1 MKIKQVLLILA
12 VVILAVQNVFAQ
24 PSAPTDLTATVG
36 QIDMYPGVT
45 LQWKGSDDAFKYN
58 IYRKDAALAE
68 PGDFVMIHSGRL
80 GSPDEYHRY
89 VDGMVEQNHTY
100 SYYVTAEDFSGN
112 ESGPS
117 NMVEVTV
124 GDVPNPE
131 NGGKISG
138 TVTDESTGMPLEGVY
153 VSLISV
159 TDFVAYVSQTD
170 ADGNYTV
177 VGAPGEYK
185 LYFRAAQDY
194 WPEFYDN
201 ARHFWDGTNILLNEG
216 DELTGFDAA
225 LTPMSMPDIYSIS
238 GKITDGNGNP
248 VEAVVHVFKVAP
260 NFHYIHQLKSATDA
274 EGNYSIKVRDGGE
287 YVLLCVPVSD
297 EYLPEYYN
305 DKQSFSEADRIAVNG
320 SDVTGIDFVLEQVPV
335 YENGIAGAVMDSE
348 NNPIEGALVVAF
360 MLHPDVLFPV
370 DRYETVSD
378 ENGNYSFESMLP
390 GEYVLLTVPGD
401 EYLPTFYK
409 ADGTQT
415 MFWKQA
421 DVLNIGETTML
432 TGINFYCEP
441 MPELPTDGFALITGF
456 VYDPENN
463 PLPGANVYV
472 MDQNNNVLSYSVTD
486 AQGRFEVGNLPAGQ
500 YKVVS
505 DNFGYQS
512 AEQDNVNADYDSAQQ
527 VNLTLQP
534 DSPTSVED
542 EAEVPKTF
550 SLKQNYPNPF
560 NPSTV
565 ISYTLAKPTEVTLKV
580 YNVLGSE
587 VATLVNGKQNAG
599 RYSVNFNA
607 SNLTSGIYFYE
618 LKTNEF
624 TQTRKMILMK

>member
-1 MKIKQVLLILA
+1 MKVKGFILFLILA
-12 VVILAVQNVFAQ
+12 IFGVQNAIAQ

-45 LQWKGSDDAFKYN
+45 LQWKGSEDAFKYN
-58 IYRKDAALAE
+58 IYRKDAALAD
-68 PGDFVMIHSGRL
+68 PGDFVLIHSARL

-89 VDGMVEQNHTY
+89 IDGMVEQNHTY
-100 SYYVTAEDFSGN
+100 SYYVTAEDFNGN

-117 NMVEVTV
+117 NKVEVTV
-124 GDVPNPE
+124 GDVPNPD
-131 NGGKISG
+131 NGGSISG
-138 TVTDESTGMPLEGVY
+138 TVTDESTGSPLEGVY

-159 TDFVAYVSQTD
+159 TDFVAYVAQTD
-170 ADGNYTV
+170 ANGNYTV
-177 VGAPGEYK
+177 VGSPGEYK
-185 LYFRAAQDY
+185 LYFRATQDY

-238 GKITDGNGNP
+238 GTVTDENGNP

-260 NFHYIHQLKSATDA
+260 NMHYIHQLKGLTDA
-274 EGNYSIKVRDGGE
+274 DGNYSINVRDGGE

-297 EYLPEYYN
+297 NYMPEYYN
-305 DKQSFSEADRIAVNG
+305 DRQTFAEADRISVNG
-320 SDVTGIDFVLEQVPV
+320 ADVTGIDFVLSEIPV
-335 YENGIAGAVMDSE
+335 YQNGISGMVMDSD

-360 MLHPDVLFPV
+360 MKHPDVLFPV

-378 ENGNYSFESMLP
+378 ENGNYSFESMIP
-390 GEYVLLTVPGD
+390 GEYILLAIPGNS
-401 EYLPTFYK
+401 YLPTFYK
-409 ADGTQT
+409 TDGTET
-415 MFWKQA
+415 MFWKNS

-432 TGINFYCEP
+432 SDINFYCEP
-441 MPELPTDGFALITGF
+441 IPELPADGFALITGF
-456 VYDPENN
+456 VTDPDNN
-463 PLPGANVYV
+463 PVPGATVYV
-472 MDQNNNVLSYSVTD
+472 TDQNNNILSYSVTD
-486 AQGRFEVGNLPAGQ
+486 AQGKFEMENLPSGN
-500 YKVVS
+500 YNVVA
-505 DNFGYQS
+505 DNFGYNS
-512 AEQDNVNADYDSAQQ
+512 AEQSNVTADYNSAQQ

-534 DSPTSVED
+534 SSITAIGNEN
-542 EAEVPKTF
+542 EVPTEF

-560 NPSTV
+560 NPSTT
-565 ISYTLAKPTEVTLKV
+565 IKYTLAKSTNVTLKI
-580 YNVLGSE
+580 YNVLGKE
-587 VATLVNGKQNAG
+587 VATLVNGKQTAG
-599 RYSVNFNA
+599 RYSVNFDA